1 MKHRSMLWALLI
13 GGSIAGVLDILF
25 AIVSAGYSGVSPT
38 QVLHAVASGLLGKAA
53 FSGGMPVAALGL
65 ALHFLLSFGW
75 AGLFLVAAG
84 RMPVLTRK
92 PLVSAIAFGILVFV
106 LMRCVVL
113 PLSAFPLPVSFKL
126 PGAALDLLSHI
137 FLFGLPIAMA
147 ARRAM
152 SAQAQLA

>member
-1 MKHRSMLWALLI
+1 
-13 GGSIAGVLDILF
+13 
-25 AIVSAGYSGVSPT
+25 
-38 QVLHAVASGLLGKAA
+38 
-53 FSGGMPVAALGL
+53 
-65 ALHFLLSFGW
+65 
-75 AGLFLVAAG
+75 
-84 RMPVLTRK
+84 MPVLTRK